1 MSTGGIEEIIE
12 DEATK
17 LVNYLKVNATD
28 LDGVEPDVFDED
40 PFFKD
45 PLDFFE
51 DEPGCKVLLFQTL
64 GRSNVRIM
72 DLLLFIPNLI
82 FFVYLMMGL
91 NKGIRRISGSNA
103 PVYRAFY
110 YLILG
115 SASFS
120 LARCILSIILGMV
133 FSYSH
138 ALDELGWILLHYVLI
153 TTEISV
159 VVLGI
164 TQIDSLR
171 SIRRIVF
178 ISSLI
183 ATFYSIVQAVLE
195 LKFPDPS
202 FHFKG
207 MNLFGFGGSFFL
219 FFSSILFLLFY
230 AALLILPC
238 LTPCHKY
245 VWALPQKRSFY
256 YYSTSLLLLN
266 LFQIMGTLLLIY
278 NPLGLCFLNASI
290 YLYFTLLIPIIY
302 ITFLRGFFK
311 TAQPSL
317 LFSYKA
323 QVDDENRQSELNE
336 GGKTNEPII
345 INSRLSQS

>member
-91 NKGIRRISGSNA
+91 NKG
-103 PVYRAFY
+103 
-110 YLILG
+110 

-138 ALDELGWILLHYVLI
+138 ALDELGWILLHY
-153 TTEISV
+153 
-159 VVLGI
+159 
-164 TQIDSLR
+164 
-171 SIRRIVF
+171 
-178 ISSLI
+178 
-183 ATFYSIVQAVLE
+183 AVLE

-245 VWALPQKRSFY
+245 VWALPQREASTTTAHPYSFSISSKSWARSYSSTTLWDSAFSMLPSTCTLLY
-256 YYSTSLLLLN
+256 SFPSSTSPFLGDSSKRHNLLSYFHTRHRSMTKIVRPQEKWNYVSLN
-266 LFQIMGTLLLIY
+266 CL
-278 NPLGLCFLNASI
+278 
-290 YLYFTLLIPIIY
+290 
-302 ITFLRGFFK
+302 
-311 TAQPSL
+311 
-317 LFSYKA
+317 
-323 QVDDENRQSELNE
+323 
-336 GGKTNEPII
+336 II
-345 INSRLSQS
+345 IRVWNINSCSEIVKNLNY